1 MANDIRLIRLGLA
14 GIIPCPSPP
23 CHSVCGALILW
34 TIFQQSTP
42 YCKCYCTRI
51 LMCFVST
58 ATNWD
63 RKPPSRSSSYLDIV
77 RFECYRATVHYHELL
92 SNFPP
97 SWRCYKLALGRLDI
111 VSMSAPQRMLPRW
124 LTPIHLAID
133 LVPCIFCSP
142 MTACRHKLS
151 QDNWAVFILSP
162 CQSGEPQHTISFSQ
176 TFNDALL
183 PDPSLHLALFERQRP
198 CLQHQSN
205 RCIQATSSCPIA
217 RAF

>member
-63 RKPPSRSSSYLDIV
+63 RKPSSRSSSYLDIV

-142 MTACRHKLS
+142 MTACGQLGSIYSEPLS
-151 QDNWAVFILSP
+151 VGRTTAHDILLSNVQRCTSP
-162 CQSGEPQHTISFSQ
+162 
-176 TFNDALL
+176 
-183 PDPSLHLALFERQRP
+183 
-198 CLQHQSN
+198 
-205 RCIQATSSCPIA
+205 
-217 RAF
+217 